1 MMQPAANALE
11 GLADIVVPAPVPW
24 TPQTWGWAV
33 LAVIAAGLA
42 GWSLSFLRRRRLAN
56 RYRAEAL
63 AALDDLSAAV
73 TDIDRRAPALVTVS
87 ELLKRTALT
96 AFPRDEVARLSGEEW
111 VAFLNRH
118 APSGLAPSAVALL
131 NDLEYRGP
139 QALRAMAPSDAAAV
153 IDAARAWIKGH
164 RVSA

>member
-1 MMQPAANALE
+1 MTQPVANPLD
-11 GLADIVVPAPVPW
+11 GLADIVEPTPVPW

-33 LAVIAAGLA
+33 LAVVVVLLA
-42 GWSLSFLRRRRLAN
+42 GWALWSLQRRRLAN

-63 AALDDLSAAV
+63 TALDGLARAATESDTRAAALITAG
-73 TDIDRRAPALVTVS
+73 

-96 AFPRDEVARLSGEEW
+96 AFPREDVARLSGAEW

-118 APSGLAPSAVALL
+118 APATLAPPAVALL
-131 NDLEYRGP
+131 DDLEYREP
-139 QALRAMAPSDAAAV
+139 QALRAMAPQEAAAV
-153 IDAARAWIKGH
+153 IDAARRWIEGH